1 MRALARDDRNHAPF
15 VSVLDRIADLQY
27 GRDRAE
33 AELTAAR
40 ATASDQSRRLDAAL
54 NLARTDPLTGL
65 ANRRGLDAEA
75 PRELARAVRR
85 NYSVCAVML
94 DVDRFKA
101 FNDSH
106 GHQAGDVLLKELA
119 AAWLRQLR
127 ETDLLGRDAL
137 VARYGGE
144 EFVVLLPDCDL
155 RQAPAIVARLR
166 GAMPR
171 GQTCSAGVA
180 RWDRTE
186 SSPELLARADAALYE
201 AKRSGRN
208 QTTLAA

>member
-1 MRALARDDRNHAPF
+1 MRTLPRDDRSHAQF
-15 VSVLDRIADLQY
+15 VSVLDRISDLQL
-27 GRDRAE
+27 GRDTAQ
-33 AELTAAR
+33 AELTVAR
-40 ATASDQSRRLDAAL
+40 ATGREQSRRLDAAL
-54 NLARTDPLTGL
+54 KLTRTDPLTGL

-75 PRELARAVRR
+75 PRELARALRR
-85 NYSVCAVML
+85 TYSVCAVML
-94 DVDRFKA
+94 DLDRFKV

-155 RQAPAIVARLR
+155 RQAPAIVDRLR
-166 GAMPR
+166 SAMPR
-171 GQTCSAGVA
+171 EQTCSAGVA

-186 SSPELLARADAALYE
+186 NSHELLARADAALYE
-201 AKRSGRN
+201 AKQCGRN